1 LRLLIVAAQQP
12 LHGALDLMGEMASLC
27 MTLRS
32 NPAIEIQVLEHADS
46 TALRR
51 ALMQKPFH
59 ILHFMGHGVFE
70 HTTGEGAVLF
80 SGPDGL
86 GEAISGRHLA
96 TKVKDFAALRLVVL
110 NACST
115 ALAGLE
121 GAVSPFGGV
130 ATALVLGGVPAVV
143 AMQSPIA
150 DHHAVAFSAAF
161 YNRLAHGAALEEAVT
176 EGRQAV
182 HSLRPESADWA
193 IPILF
198 QRNSSGALLPFLAPH
213 ATPRAKVSRR
223 LQRRVAAS
231 AAAMLFAAGVAE
243 LHPVP
248 AGSSLTPVARWTA
261 WPAPAASSGE
271 RFSAEEERSALR
283 RPASVHP
290 PRASGGKRSQ
300 APEALAAGRLRVEI
314 SGQPPPGLTD
324 AVRRAGRSIAA
335 SGWTLRLQVGPPRTV
350 ASSEAGLPWISCSL
364 TAAAR
369 MVGHGAED
377 DLGPIAAVRSKAESG
392 AACDAAVEE
401 MAEEAARRVQK
412 FLKEES
418 K

>member
-1 LRLLIVAAQQP
+1 LRILIVAAQQP

-27 MTLRS
+27 TTLRS

-46 TALRR
+46 AALRR

-70 HTTGEGAVLF
+70 HATGEGALLF
-80 SGPDGL
+80 SGTDGL

-96 TKVKDFAALRLVVL
+96 TKVKDFASLRLVVL

-121 GAVSPFGGV
+121 EAASPFGGV

-150 DHHAVAFSAAF
+150 DQHAVAFSAAF

-223 LQRRVAAS
+223 LRRRITAS

-243 LHPVP
+243 LPTVP
-248 AGSSLTPVARWTA
+248 AGSTLTPVVRWTA
-261 WPAPAASSGE
+261 WLPPAAEGE
-271 RFSAEEERSALR
+271 RSSAEEERSALR
-283 RPASVHP
+283 RRAAFHP
-290 PRASGGKRSQ
+290 SRVSKLSQ
-300 APEALAAGRLRVEI
+300 APEALAAGKLRVEI
-314 SGQPPPGLTD
+314 SGQPSPGLAD

-335 SGWTLRLQVGPPRTV
+335 SGWTLRLHVGPFRTG
-350 ASSEAGLPWISCSL
+350 ATSEAGLPWISCSL
-364 TAAAR
+364 TAAASVVR
-369 MVGHGAED
+369 HGAET
-377 DLGPIAAVRSKAESG
+377 DLGPIAAVRSKAERG

-401 MAEEAARRVQK
+401 MAEEAARRVEK
-412 FLKEES
+412 FLKEEA